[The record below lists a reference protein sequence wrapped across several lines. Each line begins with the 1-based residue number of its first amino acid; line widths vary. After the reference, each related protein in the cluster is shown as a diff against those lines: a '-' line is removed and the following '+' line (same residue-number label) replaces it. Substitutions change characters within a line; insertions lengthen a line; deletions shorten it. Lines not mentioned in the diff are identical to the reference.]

1 MNSHDEL
8 MPFDLPKKVL
18 EKSKRIIIK
27 VIGVGGGGG
36 NAVNNMY
43 KAGIENVD
51 FVIANTDIQVLEK
64 SDVPKKIQLGVTLT
78 EGLGAGN
85 NPETGKNAAT
95 ESKQDIID
103 LLDDG
108 TKMVFITA
116 GMGGG
121 TGTGAAPVIAQTAKE
136 LGILTIGIV
145 TIPFLFE
152 GLQRVEQAINGMNQ
166 LKQHVD
172 AMIVIDNEKISEVY
186 GEYDVEEGFK
196 SADLVLTIA
205 AKGIAEIIT
214 KPGLVNVDFADV
226 KSVMKESGVA
236 VMGTA
241 YGQGEK
247 RSLIAVKEAI
257 NSPLLN
263 NNDIRGAKNLL
274 VNIISPA
281 ENKIS
286 MDEIKYI
293 NRYLQAEAGNKA
305 NLIWGV
311 TIDENLEKDQ
321 AAVTVVAT
329 DFNDNIIPSI
339 EEIMKDDFKLEDD
352 TNNQNNVQQNI
363 DNQKYEQNDK
373 EKSID
378 KIKESIKS
386 FTNNRFD
393 YNDEKNV
400 DDYDETPAYL
410 RQKLKIDL
418 KSSPIKKNRDT
429 NNNNNNNFRDLSDD
443 GNNFLNPMM
452 D

>member
-1 MNSHDEL
+1 MNNHDEIL
-8 MPFDLPKKVL
+8 DFELPKTEVPTN
-18 EKSKRIIIK
+18 KSIIK

-43 KAGIENVD
+43 KAGIEDVD
-51 FVIANTDIQVLEK
+51 FVIANTDIQVLRK
-64 SDVPKKIQLGVTLT
+64 SPIPKKIQLGVTLT

-85 NPETGKNAAT
+85 NPETGKNSAT
-95 ESKQDIID
+95 ESKQEIID

-108 TKMVFITA
+108 TKMVFVTA

-152 GLQRVEQAINGMNQ
+152 GIKRVEQAINGLNEM
-166 LKQHVD
+166 KQHVD

-186 GEYDVEEGFK
+186 GEYDIEEGFK

-226 KSVMKESGVA
+226 KSVMNNSGVA

-241 YGQGEK
+241 YGDGEK
-247 RSLIAVKEAI
+247 RAINAVKEAI

-274 VNIISPA
+274 VNIISPN

-286 MDEIKYI
+286 MDEIKQI

-311 TIDENLEKDQ
+311 TLDESLEKDQ

-329 DFNDNIIPSI
+329 DFNDNIIPSLDQLMTDDFIDDKPKKEVEDNTTTPDTYKKDDDIKINKSKSI
-339 EEIMKDDFKLEDD
+339 EE
-352 TNNQNNVQQNI
+352 V
-363 DNQKYEQNDK
+363 K
-373 EKSID
+373 EGIRKQAN
-378 KIKESIKS
+378 KK
-386 FTNNRFD
+386 FD
-393 YNDEKNV
+393 YTDDKNV
-400 DDYDETPAYL
+400 DLLDETPAYL
-410 RQKLKIDL
+410 RQQLKLDFKT
-418 KSSPIKKNRDT
+418 PNKNSE
-429 NNNNNNNFRDLSDD
+429 NNNIDNDYNDND
-443 GNNFLNPMM
+443 FLNPMM